1 MMQAPLDENERV
13 DRIAAH
19 IKEIISLLGEDP
31 GREGLLKT
39 PRRAAKAL
47 VHACSGYSA
56 NPEELLGNA
65 LFQAES
71 SGMVIVGD
79 IEFYSMCE
87 HHILPFFGQ
96 VSVGYMPGEKIVGL
110 SKIARMV
117 DAFSHRL
124 QLQERFT
131 SQLAECLRTAIGA
144 KGVIVACCGEHLCMK
159 MRGVEKQHASTT
171 TVAYNGLFT
180 NAHELRREFFEA
192 IGRR

>member
-1 MMQAPLDENERV
+1 MA
-13 DRIAAH
+13 
-19 IKEIISLLGEDP
+19 
-31 GREGLLKT
+31 KT
-39 PRRAAKAL
+39 PTAKVCSRPPRRAAKAL

-56 NPEELLGNA
+56 KPEELLGNA

-87 HHILPFFGQ
+87 HHILPFFGK
-96 VSVGYMPGEKIVGL
+96 VSVGYMPGKKIVGL

-180 NAHELRREFFEA
+180 NAHELRREFFDA

>member
-71 SGMVIVGD
+71 SG
-79 IEFYSMCE
+79 
-87 HHILPFFGQ
+87 
-96 VSVGYMPGEKIVGL
+96 
-110 SKIARMV
+110 
-117 DAFSHRL
+117 
-124 QLQERFT
+124 
-131 SQLAECLRTAIGA
+131 
-144 KGVIVACCGEHLCMK
+144 
-159 MRGVEKQHASTT
+159 
-171 TVAYNGLFT
+171 
-180 NAHELRREFFEA
+180 
-192 IGRR
+192 

>member
-1 MMQAPLDENERV
+1 MQAPLDENERV

-65 LFQAES
+65 L
-71 SGMVIVGD
+71 
-79 IEFYSMCE
+79 
-87 HHILPFFGQ
+87 LR
-96 VSVGYMPGEKIVGL
+96 GEKIVGL

>member
-87 HHILPFFGQ
+87 HHILPFFGK

-131 SQLAECLRTAIGA
+131 SP
-144 KGVIVACCGEHLCMK
+144 
-159 MRGVEKQHASTT
+159 
-171 TVAYNGLFT
+171 
-180 NAHELRREFFEA
+180 RE
-192 IGRR
+192 